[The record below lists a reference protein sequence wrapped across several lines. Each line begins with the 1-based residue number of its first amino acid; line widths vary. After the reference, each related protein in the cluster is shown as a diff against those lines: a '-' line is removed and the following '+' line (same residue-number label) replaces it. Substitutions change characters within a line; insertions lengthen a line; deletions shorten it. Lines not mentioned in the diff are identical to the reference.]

1 MTRTA
6 CMIKLLRH
14 GALTRSECIEIT
26 GWPIGAVRGALDHL
40 YQMGRIKKENIYGGR
55 YYIGNNK

>member
-14 GALTRSECIEIT
+14 GALTLGECYIIT
-26 GWPIGAVRGALDHL
+26 GWPRRSVQCVVAGLVLNGLVVRSGPRGKGVYSL
-40 YQMGRIKKENIYGGR
+40 
-55 YYIGNNK
+55 